1 MKPISHPKSLS
12 KIAYSTLLKSIL
24 DGQLK
29 PGHLYNEIAIA
40 KELNISRTP
49 VREALL
55 ELSTKGLVSYLPRK
69 GVQIKKFTKQDVE
82 EIFDLRMAIESFAVQ
97 KIVESSFSDF
107 KRFEKIL
114 NDQKRAVINKDDQAF
129 MEADRTFH
137 TSFSKL
143 ANNKRLL
150 SILENLR
157 DLIHLMGIQALD
169 LENRAEVVI
178 EEHVKIVEAVR
189 SRNAEKARGDD
200 LSSQSQQECG
210 RVEQSLQSMTNGH
223 DVTLHVICSI
233 PVSQQS
239 LVHCAEE
246 RII

>member
-1 MKPISHPKSLS
+1 MKPINHPKSLS

-24 DGQLK
+24 DGHLK

-55 ELSTKGLVSYLPRK
+55 ELTTKGLVSYLPRK

-97 KIVESSFSDF
+97 KVVESSFSDL
-107 KRFEKIL
+107 KHFEKIL
-114 NDQKRAVINKDDQAF
+114 NNQKKAVKNKDDQAF

-137 TSFSKL
+137 ITFSKL
-143 ANNKRLL
+143 INNKRLL

-178 EEHVKIVEAVR
+178 EEHVKIVEAVQ
-189 SRNAEKARGDD
+189 SRDAEKAREAMIYH
-200 LSSQSQQECG
+200 LNRSKNA
-210 RVEQSLQSMTNGH
+210 V
-223 DVTLHVICSI
+223 
-233 PVSQQS
+233 VSNNLYS
-239 LVHCAEE
+239 H
-246 RII
+246 